1 MSEETTATETTAE
14 ETTATE
20 PAAEETTAKA
30 PTVNVKAKLGWNV
43 FKENNNFHIAIKPGK
58 EKSEELKRAIK
69 VCPAG
74 LYSENADGSVDISVD
89 GCLECGTCL
98 IACGSDVLDW
108 HYPDGDAGVQYR
120 FG

>member
-1 MSEETTATETTAE
+1 MSTD
-14 ETTATE
+14 
-20 PAAEETTAKA
+20 
-30 PTVNVKAKLGWNV
+30 VNVKAKLGLDV
-43 FKENNNFHIAIKPGK
+43 FKESSNFHIAIRPGH
-58 EKSEELKRAIK
+58 EKDPALMRAVA

-74 LYSENADGSVDISVD
+74 LYTPNGEGSVDITVD

-98 IACGSDVLDW
+98 IACGSEVLSW

>member
-1 MSEETTATETTAE
+1 MSEVVN
-14 ETTATE
+14 
-20 PAAEETTAKA
+20 
-30 PTVNVKAKLGWNV
+30 VNVKAKLGLDV
-43 FKENNNFHIAIKPGK
+43 FKENNNFHIAIQPGQ
-58 EKSEELKRAIK
+58 ENNPRLKHAIR

-74 LYSENADGSVDISVD
+74 LYSENAEGQVETSVD

-98 IACGSDVLDW
+98 VALGPELLSW